1 MAGVD
6 RRRFVRLGIAAAAGA
21 VGASAFEASGAAFAA
36 VQAGDGP
43 YGPLGPA
50 DANGIQL
57 PQGFRGRELARG
69 DMPVVGTDYVWPVFP
84 DGGAMFPAG
93 AAAGS
98 TSRTANTRRPAPVA

>member
-1 MAGVD
+1 MAGID
-6 RRRFVRLGIAAAAGA
+6 RRRFLGQGIAATVGA
-21 VGASAFEASGAAFAA
+21 VGASAFEASGAALAA

-57 PQGFRGRELARG
+57 PDGFVAHELARG
-69 DMPVVGTDYVWPVFP
+69 EMAVAGTDYVWPVFP
-84 DGGAMFPAG
+84 DGG